1 VSYLSRELRP
11 HFVTFL
17 TDVAGVYDR
26 PPNLTGAKLLVDL
39 TLDKDGNVTNLYD
52 TSVAKHDVTGGMKAK
67 VASAIDVALLG
78 IDCYITQAGTE
89 DSINACKGLKP
100 TLGTYIHKI

>member
-1 VSYLSRELRP
+1 
-11 HFVTFL
+11 
-17 TDVAGVYDR
+17 
-26 PPNLTGAKLLVDL
+26 
-39 TLDKDGNVTNLYD
+39 
-52 TSVAKHDVTGGMKAK
+52 MKAK

>member
-1 VSYLSRELRP
+1 
-11 HFVTFL
+11 
-17 TDVAGVYDR
+17 VYDR
-26 PPNLTGAKLLVDL
+26 PPNLTGAKLLEDL

-89 DSINACKGLKP
+89 DSITACKGLKP